1 MAIFSRF
8 NTIDFKSFVFVGFL
22 SSGSLKADPRLAWLP
37 IDLTVALAGLS
48 WLIAAFIVIR
58 SGFRFPKSLY
68 WAIILFFLFGVPVVW
83 TEWTPY
89 ATVKVSRLFTLTLS
103 AALLPVLM
111 FRTEKDLRKLFNS
124 FTLISVI
131 MACDAISTLISGV
144 DRVKYE
150 GESDKLVVVT
160 SEDSLTA
167 TGGNTIDLG
176 HMTGMGALW
185 LALLVESGE
194 RNAAL
199 LLLIGPLV
207 LVMIGSGS
215 RGPLLAFI
223 VAMGIQSALSS
234 LWSKCSHN
242 RVIILYSLL
251 FAFFL
256 GGWALAPK
264 AASDRI
270 QIVLNGEQGTS
281 GEARTDA
288 YSLSLMQIG
297 CHPLGL
303 GWGGFAFINTRHT
316 AYGNILNYPHNLV
329 LELTLE
335 CGWICGLYVIIILCI
350 SLYGSINTYKRTKI
364 IEYRALF
371 TIIIFHIIT
380 QCLSGDI
387 NDSRSLICMMML
399 GVDSAVRLERVA
411 RR

>member
-1 MAIFSRF
+1 MTIFSRF

-22 SSGSLKADPRLAWLP
+22 SAGSLKADPRLAWLP

-103 AALLPVLM
+103 AALLPVLL
-111 FRTEKDLRKLFNS
+111 FRTEKDLRKLFNT

-131 MACDAISTLISGV
+131 MACDAISNLISGV

-150 GESDKLVVVT
+150 GDKLMVVT
-160 SEDSLTA
+160 SEDTLTA
-167 TGGNTIDLG
+167 TGADTISVG
-176 HMTGMGALW
+176 HRTGMGALW

-234 LWSKCSHN
+234 LWSKYSHN
-242 RVIILYSLL
+242 RVIIVYSLL

-270 QIVLNGEQGTS
+270 QIVLDGEQGTS

-288 YSLSLMQIG
+288 YSLSLRQIG
-297 CHPLGL
+297 CHPLGV
-303 GWGGFAFINTRHT
+303 GWGGFAFINTLHT
-316 AYGNILNYPHNLV
+316 AYGIILNYPHNLV

-335 CGWICGLYVIIILCI
+335 CGWICGLYVIIILCV
-350 SLYGSINTYKRTKI
+350 SLYMSINTYKRTKI

-371 TIIIFHIIT
+371 TIIIFNIIT
-380 QCLSGDI
+380 QCFSGDI
-387 NDSRSLICMMML
+387 NDSRYLMCMMML

>member
-1 MAIFSRF
+1 MKKLKLF
-8 NTIDFKSFVFVGFL
+8 NIIDFKSFVFVGFL
-22 SSGSLKADPRLAWLP
+22 SAGDLKEDPRLQWLP

-48 WLIAAFIVIR
+48 WLIAAFMVIR
-58 SGFRFPKSLY
+58 PGFRFPKSLY

-83 TEWTPY
+83 TKWTPY

-111 FRTEKDLRKLFNS
+111 FRTEKDLRKIFNS

-131 MACDAISTLISGV
+131 MTCDAISNLGSEV

-150 GESDKLVVVT
+150 GNKLVVVT

-167 TGGNTIDLG
+167 TGATTISVG
-176 HMTGMGALW
+176 RMTGMGALW
-185 LALLVESGE
+185 LVLLVESGE

-199 LLLIGPLV
+199 FLLIGPLV

-223 VAMGIQSALSS
+223 VAMCIQSALSL
-234 LWSKCSHN
+234 LWIKYSHK
-242 RVIILYSLL
+242 RTLIIYSLL
-251 FAFFL
+251 FALFL

-297 CHPLGL
+297 CHPLGV
-303 GWGGFAFINTRHT
+303 GWGGFADINQQHT
-316 AYGNILNYPHNLV
+316 AFGVTLRYPHNLF

-335 CGWICGLYVIIILCI
+335 CGWICGLYIAIMSVI
-350 SLYGSINTYKRTKI
+350 SLYGSSHVYRIKQCV
-364 IEYRALF
+364 EYRALF
-371 TIIIFHIIT
+371 ALIIFNIINI
-380 QCLSGDI
+380 CFSGDI
-387 NDSRSLICMMML
+387 NDSRYFICMMML
-399 GVDSAVRLERVA
+399 GVDSAVRLERIG

>member
-1 MAIFSRF
+1 MKKLKLF
-8 NTIDFKSFVFVGFL
+8 NIIDFKSFVFAGFL
-22 SSGSLKADPRLAWLP
+22 SAGNLKADPRLEWLP

-58 SGFRFPKSLY
+58 PGFRFPKSLY
-68 WAIILFFLFGVPVVW
+68 WAIILFFLFAVPVVW

-89 ATVKVSRLFTLTLS
+89 ATVKVPRLFTLTLS

-111 FRTEKDLRKLFNS
+111 FRTENDLRKTFNS
-124 FTLISVI
+124 FTLISLIMTCDVI
-131 MACDAISTLISGV
+131 FNLISGV
-144 DRVKYE
+144 DRVQHQGDE
-150 GESDKLVVVT
+150 LVVVT

-167 TGGNTIDLG
+167 TGAETIALG
-176 HMTGMGALW
+176 RITGMGALW

-234 LWSKCSHN
+234 LWSKYSHN
-242 RVIILYSLL
+242 RVIILYSFL

-297 CHPLGL
+297 CHPLGV

-316 AYGNILNYPHNLV
+316 AYGKILNYPHNLL

-335 CGWICGLYVIIILCI
+335 CGWICGLYVIIMTFI
-350 SLYGSINTYKRTKI
+350 SLYMSINICRITKI
-364 IEYRALF
+364 VEYRALF
-371 TIIIFHIIT
+371 AIIVFNLINVGF
-380 QCLSGDI
+380 SGDI
-387 NDSRSLICMMML
+387 NDSRVFLCMIML
-399 GVDSAVRLERVA
+399 GVDSAVRLERIA